1 MIELIFVQITRRHGR
16 ILEDGNG
23 GRVEMSQ
30 EQFEE
35 RNIWTR
41 QEHNTE
47 VLSLQLLNSK
57 EEFLTPKMYANNV
70 LDEESDVGY
79 IVLQA
84 IRNARSLDIY
94 DLMPDKTIIQV
105 RRRAFSCQ
113 SQDELLTD

>member
-1 MIELIFVQITRRHGR
+1 
-16 ILEDGNG
+16 
-23 GRVEMSQ
+23 MSQ

-57 EEFLTPKMYANNV
+57 EEFMTPKMYANNV

-113 SQDELLTD
+113 SRDEFLPIIGYEVARETANIWSL

>member
-1 MIELIFVQITRRHGR
+1 M
-16 ILEDGNG
+16 EDGNG

-30 EQFEE
+30 EQFER
-35 RNIWTR
+35 RNRRKR
-41 QEHNTE
+41 QQHNME

-113 SQDELLTD
+113 SRNKLLTD